1 MGREWHAT
9 YKLYVKMMYVFSSKL
24 LGWLVVLESNV
35 RKPTTVLVP
44 SDLGRIRF
52 GNQMLQTISVVGF
65 LFLSYVRNS

>member
-24 LGWLVVLESNV
+24 LGWLVVLESNI

-52 GNQMLQTISVVGF
+52 GNQMLHTIFVWRVFYPS
-65 LFLSYVRNS
+65 LM